1 MNQFVT
7 DIFEKTGR
15 DGMIIDTGKDRGPG
29 ASRVTGHHP
38 RQKGKNSDNRGNGT
52 IFRGVKFSSTD
63 SRCSKNEFLRV
74 KYSTHHLRGR
84 FHHQDHHLRGR

>member
-15 DGMIIDTGKDRGPG
+15 DGMIIDTGKDREPG
-29 ASRVTGHHP
+29 VYRVTGHHP
-38 RQKGKNSDNRGNGT
+38 RRRDKNSGNRGNGT

-63 SRCSKNEFLRV
+63 SRCSKNEFPRG
-74 KYSTHHLRGR
+74 KYSSHPLRGR
-84 FHHQDHHLRGR
+84 